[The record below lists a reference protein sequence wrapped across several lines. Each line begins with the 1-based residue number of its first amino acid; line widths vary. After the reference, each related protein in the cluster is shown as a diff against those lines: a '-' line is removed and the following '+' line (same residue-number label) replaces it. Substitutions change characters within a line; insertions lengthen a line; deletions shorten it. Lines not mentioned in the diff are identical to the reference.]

1 MIRFILHKV
10 GYGLLTL
17 FGVITVIFILF
28 NVMQGDPARMMLDQN
43 EDPVQLAAIRK
54 NLGLDQPILTQY
66 FYYLNDLS
74 PVSIHS
80 NNPEDYTYF
89 DKNKL
94 NGTKLFSL
102 GNYDVA
108 IKTPYLRESFQQQGK
123 PVLRIIQETL
133 PNTMLLALSA
143 IVIAFT
149 LGIVL
154 GIISALNK
162 GGWLDKLLLVLT
174 SVGMSLPSFF
184 SAILM
189 AWFFAYVL
197 VDWTHLNMTGS
208 LYSVDDYG
216 IGKHL
221 TLKNLIL
228 PALTLGIR
236 PLAVITQLT
245 RNSLLEIMSKD
256 YIRTAFAKGLTRRQV
271 IQRHA
276 LKNALNPVITAASG
290 WFAGMLAGAVFVE
303 FIFGWN
309 GLGKEI
315 VNALNTLDQP
325 VIMGAVLVIAIAFIV
340 INILVDIVYGIL
352 DPRVRK
358 Y

>member
-1 MIRFILHKV
+1 MIPYILNRV
-10 GYGLLTL
+10 GYGFLTL
-17 FGVITVIFILF
+17 LGVITVIFILF

-43 EDPVQLAAIRK
+43 EDPAQLAAIRK

-74 PVSIHS
+74 PISLHAKDE
-80 NNPEDYTYF
+80 NDYTF
-89 DKNKL
+89 FNQNKY
-94 NGTKLFSL
+94 NGKKLF
-102 GNYDVA
+102 A
-108 IKTPYLRESFQQQGK
+108 IPGFDLVVKTPYLRESFQQQGK
-123 PVLRIIQETL
+123 PVLQIIKDTL
-133 PNTMLLALSA
+133 PNTILLAFFA
-143 IVIAFT
+143 IIIAFVM
-149 LGIVL
+149 GIFL

-162 GGWLDKLLLVLT
+162 GGWIDKLLLVLT

-197 VDWTHLNMTGS
+197 ADWTNLNMTGS
-208 LYSVDDYG
+208 LYEVDDYG
-216 IGKHL
+216 VGKHL

-228 PALTLGIR
+228 PSLTLGIR

-256 YIRTAFAKGLTRRQV
+256 YIRTAFAKGLSKRQV
-271 IQRHA
+271 IKRHA
-276 LKNALNPVITAASG
+276 LKNALNPVITAVSG

-315 VNALNTLDQP
+315 VYALNTLDQP
-325 VIMGAVLVIAIAFIV
+325 VIMGAVLVIAISFIV
-340 INILVDIVYGIL
+340 INILVDIIYGIL